1 MDGQNQGGKIRGGRP
16 AGGDG
21 LQRRAARLRAKFF
34 RKKFQARIRD
44 CPGPVPFPFSEGEC
58 AARRKITGERKR
70 RGKLGAFSLTGSRLT
85 REPLRINARL
95 SKTLA
100 RPPKKP
106 WAGAVRSVFPGKIGR
121 EKGTSAGLG
130 SFPTEVPRTPE
141 SSIFPFGRPYRL
153 TRGGAARR
161 FGEPPQGGAAYCFCA
176 SRFR

>member
-1 MDGQNQGGKIRGGRP
+1 M
-16 AGGDG
+16 
-21 LQRRAARLRAKFF
+21 
-34 RKKFQARIRD
+34 
-44 CPGPVPFPFSEGEC
+44 PFPFSEGEC
-58 AARRKITGERKR
+58 AARREKNRGEEAARKTG
-70 RGKLGAFSLTGSRLT
+70 RLFVDGVAAYA
-85 REPLRINARL
+85 EPLRINARL

-130 SFPTEVPRTPE
+130 SFPTEVPHTPE

-153 TRGGAARR
+153 SCGGAARR